1 MSDFLELSEKRFS
14 ARKFT
19 DQAVSG
25 DDLEYI
31 LNSTRLAPSA
41 CNRQP
46 WKFIVVASE
55 ENKTKLQEC
64 YDREWFKTAP
74 VYIICMK
81 NTAENWIRP
90 YDNKPHGDID
100 AAIATEHRCLAA
112 AERGL
117 GTCWVCNYDTEK
129 MSRYF
134 SRPDFEAIAIIPV
147 GHIAEDCPH
156 AAKVRKKLEDIAE
169 TI

>member
-19 DQAVSG
+19 DQAVSE

-55 ENKTKLQEC
+55 ENKTKLQE
-64 YDREWFKTAP
+64 Y
-74 VYIICMK
+74 
-81 NTAENWIRP
+81 
-90 YDNKPHGDID
+90 
-100 AAIATEHRCLAA
+100 
-112 AERGL
+112 
-117 GTCWVCNYDTEK
+117 
-129 MSRYF
+129 
-134 SRPDFEAIAIIPV
+134 DFET
-147 GHIAEDCPH
+147 D
-156 AAKVRKKLEDIAE
+156 KLLFVPGDWNTQRPQLYYMYEEHGGKLDSSLRQQASRRH
-169 TI
+169 

>member
-19 DQAVSG
+19 DQSVSG

-100 AAIATEHRCLAA
+100 APNIFVLPPQNVDWE
-112 AERGL
+112 
-117 GTCWVCNYDTEK
+117 
-129 MSRYF
+129 
-134 SRPDFEAIAIIPV
+134 PV
-147 GHIAEDCPH
+147 GCVITTRKRCRATFH
-156 AAKVRKKLEDIAE
+156 ARISKQ
-169 TI
+169 

>member
-19 DQAVSG
+19 DQAVSE

-55 ENKTKLQEC
+55 ENIYYMYEEHGGKLDSSLRQQ
-64 YDREWFKTAP
+64 A
-74 VYIICMK
+74 
-81 NTAENWIRP
+81 
-90 YDNKPHGDID
+90 
-100 AAIATEHRCLAA
+100 
-112 AERGL
+112 
-117 GTCWVCNYDTEK
+117 
-129 MSRYF
+129 SR
-134 SRPDFEAIAIIPV
+134 R
-147 GHIAEDCPH
+147 H
-156 AAKVRKKLEDIAE
+156 
-169 TI
+169 

>member
-19 DQAVSG
+19 DQAVSE

-81 NTAENWIRP
+81 NTADSSLRQQ
-90 YDNKPHGDID
+90 
-100 AAIATEHRCLAA
+100 A
-112 AERGL
+112 
-117 GTCWVCNYDTEK
+117 
-129 MSRYF
+129 SR
-134 SRPDFEAIAIIPV
+134 R
-147 GHIAEDCPH
+147 H
-156 AAKVRKKLEDIAE
+156 
-169 TI
+169 

>member
-19 DQAVSG
+19 DQAVSE

-41 CNRQP
+41 CNKQP

-74 VYIICMK
+74 VYINMY
-81 NTAENWIRP
+81 EE
-90 YDNKPHGDID
+90 HGGKLDSSLRQQ
-100 AAIATEHRCLAA
+100 A
-112 AERGL
+112 
-117 GTCWVCNYDTEK
+117 
-129 MSRYF
+129 SR
-134 SRPDFEAIAIIPV
+134 R
-147 GHIAEDCPH
+147 H
-156 AAKVRKKLEDIAE
+156 
-169 TI
+169 